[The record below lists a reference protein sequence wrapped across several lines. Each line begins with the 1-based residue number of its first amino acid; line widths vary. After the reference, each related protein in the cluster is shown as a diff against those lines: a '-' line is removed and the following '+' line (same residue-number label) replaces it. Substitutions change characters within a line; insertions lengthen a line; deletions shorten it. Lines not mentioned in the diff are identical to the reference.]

1 MEKYIPSH
9 GVNRVSL
16 RNSSGACYT
25 SGNRA
30 TGCTMKKSTIIGS
43 NKETLRIFEEAIR
56 FDDSLVVEATGLTK
70 LSQKRLTSMAFSFE
84 HLFENL
90 AESLPCLY
98 FDYGPGITKSELLP
112 ILRETLDT
120 FRYKISRELGKE
132 PVELTI
138 GELMREWDKDEQLL
152 RITNLHLR
160 TIDLV
165 DSAKLDLICP
175 FNLLTHG
182 NRDLKKLEMMTLMV
196 STTGGITESHSDDT
210 DVNNHCIAGR
220 KLWLCW
226 DTSEGM
232 KAGLED
238 CEKVDVYGK
247 PKFDMETFLTLE
259 SSTWALVS
267 EGETL
272 FLPGNYTHKVIT
284 LEKYVGIGGFFVS
297 FPTLINTFERWLGR
311 KDEFQH
317 QEPLYRRRYG
327 RDIAERIERSLL
339 EVSQEKYHRMLS
351 KDESVRG
358 RWGVNYFRTNV
369 KKEEG
374 ESSRYENM

>member
-1 MEKYIPSH
+1 MAKFIPSH

-16 RNSSGACYT
+16 RNPSGACYT
-25 SGNRA
+25 FGDRA
-30 TGCTMKKSTIIGS
+30 TGFTMKKSTIIGS
-43 NKETLRIFEEAIR
+43 NKETLRIFEVAIR
-56 FDDSLVVEATGLTK
+56 FDNSLVVEATGLTK
-70 LSQKRLTSMAFSFE
+70 LSQKRLTSKAFSFE

-98 FDYGPGITKSELLP
+98 FDYGSIITKSELLP
-112 ILRETLDT
+112 ILRETQDT

-132 PVELTI
+132 SVELTI